1 MILQIGAVLGQI
13 GQQLLSTGLEI
24 GTQFLN
30 RELSRGTRR
39 AEKDRIKAQ
48 ARAAGASPSFTTP
61 ASPGALSPAL
71 IPPPSATGFLP
82 GMLPQIMSRGALPTL
97 ERAVELAG
105 AAAGLAGLRN
115 GGNGSASSITNIPNG
130 LPTGFSRFTTGFVLD
145 SNTGCLRPTF
155 PGEKS
160 QFRQRADGSFVRK
173 RPRRMNPL
181 NFSAF
186 KRAERRVNALERV
199 CRSVF
204 KEARKAKTGTIRRK
218 TRRRKK

>member
-1 MILQIGAVLGQI
+1 MILQIGAFLGQI

-61 ASPGALSPAL
+61 ESPGGLSPAL

-82 GMLPQIMSRGALPTL
+82 GMLPQIMRRGALPTL
-97 ERAVELAG
+97 ERALELTG
-105 AAAGLAGLRN
+105 AAAGLAGLR
-115 GGNGSASSITNIPNG
+115 GNGSASSITNIPNG
-130 LPTGFSRFTTGFVLD
+130 LAPGFSRFTTGFVLD

-160 QFRQRADGSFVRK
+160 QFRQRPDGSFVRK

-181 NFSAF
+181 NIGAF
-186 KRAERRVNALERV
+186 KRAERRVKSLERI

-204 KEARKAKTGTIRRK
+204 TEARKAKTGSVRRK
-218 TRRRKK
+218 SPRKKKR